1 MTTAEIFKL
10 PPALKAGEQ
19 RTRSNVT
26 STLSSLPHSNVAEIF
41 KLPPA
46 LKAGEQRTRS
56 NVTSTLSNLP
66 RSNVAEIFKTS
77 VFLAPMAGITDT
89 AFRILVRE
97 LIDDDSAKKNL
108 LMFSEMVSAAGV
120 HYRNEKTLAMLKT
133 VEAERPVAIQIF
145 GSDPAICAEAAAYVE
160 ELGSAAVIDFNA
172 GCPAPKI
179 VKNGEGSA
187 LMKNL
192 ALLEKILSAVKKSV
206 KIPVS
211 VKIRLGYSAEN
222 INAVEVARR
231 AESAGVDFITV
242 HGRTREQFYSG
253 TANWEEI
260 AKVKAAIKIPV
271 IANGDVKDFDS
282 LDKIFEVTKAN
293 GVMIGRAA
301 QGNPW
306 IINRLLKYFLTGE
319 KLPPPTIA
327 ERAAIMKR
335 HLEKII
341 FYKGER
347 VGVREMRTHAA
358 WYTKGLT
365 GGAELRNL
373 FNRADSAKDFL
384 KIIDDK
390 MLAEK

>member
-1 MTTAEIFKL
+1 MTTE
-10 PPALKAGEQ
+10 
-19 RTRSNVT
+19 
-26 STLSSLPHSNVAEIF
+26 
-41 KLPPA
+41 
-46 LKAGEQRTRS
+46 
-56 NVTSTLSNLP
+56 
-66 RSNVAEIFKTS
+66 EIFKTPI
-77 VFLAPMAGITDT
+77 FLAPMAGVTDT

-97 LIDDDSAKKNL
+97 LLDNFAKKNL
-108 LMFSEMVSAAGV
+108 LMFSEMVSAAGI
-120 HYRNEKTLAMLKT
+120 HYRNEKTLALLET
-133 VEAERPVAIQIF
+133 CSEERPVAIQIF
-145 GSDPAICAEAAAYVE
+145 GSDPKICAEAAAFVE

-187 LMKNL
+187 LMKNP

-206 KIPVS
+206 KLPVS
-211 VKIRLGYSAEN
+211 VKIRLGWDAEN
-222 INAVEVARR
+222 INAVEVAKR
-231 AESAGVDFITV
+231 AENAGVDFITV

-253 TANWEEI
+253 AADWEEI
-260 AKVKAAIKIPV
+260 AKVKSAVKIPV

-282 LDKIFEVTKAN
+282 LDKIFSVTNAD

-301 QGNPW
+301 QGNPF

-319 KLPPPTIA
+319 KLPPPTLE
-327 ERAAIMKR
+327 ERAEIMRR

-347 VGVREMRTHAA
+347 IGVREMRAHAA

-373 FNRADSAKDFL
+373 FNRADSAENFL
-384 KIIDDK
+384 RIINDK
-390 MLAEK
+390 MIGEKIF